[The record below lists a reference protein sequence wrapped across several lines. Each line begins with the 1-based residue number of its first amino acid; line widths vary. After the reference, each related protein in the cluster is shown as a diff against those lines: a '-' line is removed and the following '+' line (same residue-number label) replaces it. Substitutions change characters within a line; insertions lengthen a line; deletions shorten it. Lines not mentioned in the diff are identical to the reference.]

1 MSEAKKKPMTLKGIL
16 ALVGAGLLYLVSQVL
31 GVDLSKFGFP
41 KPGEN
46 DKPAVTAP
54 ADPAPTKE
62 VAKKDPSSSGKE
74 LSGNKPSAPKKE
86 TQKPAPKQR
95 DDTALIR
102 QLFNQRMES
111 DTQVEAEGEVVHLL
125 PDDTD
130 EKPHQLFLVELSN
143 GITIKISH
151 NTAVSPYV
159 PLKKGDTIRF
169 HGEYEYNSK
178 GGVVHWTHLTQGTRN
193 KHPHGWLLHK
203 GVKYE

>member
-16 ALVGAGLLYLVSQVL
+16 VLVGGGLVYLISQVL
-31 GVDLSKFGFP
+31 GVDLSKFGGP
-41 KPGEN
+41 KPGET
-46 DKPAVTAP
+46 DKPPITAP
-54 ADPAPTKE
+54 AEPGTTKK
-62 VAKKDPSSSGKE
+62 VAKKDPSAGSGQE
-74 LSGNKPSAPKKE
+74 LSGKQPNA
-86 TQKPAPKQR
+86 KQR
-95 DDTALIR
+95 DDTALIK
-102 QLFNQRMES
+102 QLFESGRES

-143 GITIKISH
+143 DITIKISH
-151 NTAVSPYV
+151 NTAISPYL

-169 HGEYEYNSK
+169 SGEYEYNSK

-203 GVKYE
+203 GVNYE